1 MKLLQLPPAELSGK
15 LAGPG
20 VWLRTGPFSFRV
32 RSDIPSV
39 AQALA
44 KLYSHFEIRS
54 THESAADFQV
64 SVCPPSAL
72 RRWVRPLATFASD
85 GQHPFAPSPR
95 NEAFALLERG
105 LTWCVSTQARRYLI
119 LQAATVEK
127 HGRAALLCAPP
138 GSGVSTLAAA
148 LALSGWRLLSDE
160 LTLIDRKTG
169 LIRALP
175 RPICL
180 KNQSID
186 LIRQFAP
193 DAILHS
199 LSNTTRQPQVAYL
212 RPPRDSVVCQH
223 DPAAASWIIFPRW
236 RGGVPVRLVG
246 RPRAETMSALALSV
260 LNPVRLDAADA
271 RVCSALAD
279 LAPAYDL
286 QYGGLHEAIAA
297 FDRLIQAPTRLTQ
310 GKSCV

>member
-1 MKLLQLPPAELSGK
+1 MKLLQLPPAELRGK

-39 AQALA
+39 AQGLV
-44 KLYSHFEIRS
+44 KLYSHFEVRS

-64 SVCPPSAL
+64 SVRSPSAL

-85 GQHPFAPSPR
+85 GQHPLAPSPR

-105 LTWCVSTQARRYLI
+105 FNWCVSTQAHRYLI
-119 LQAATVEK
+119 LQAAAVEK

-138 GSGVSTLAAA
+138 GSVSTLSAA
-148 LALSGWRLLSDE
+148 LTLSGWRLLSDE

-193 DAILHS
+193 DAILHT
-199 LSNTTRQPQVAYL
+199 LSNKARQPQVAYL
-212 RPPRDSVVCQH
+212 RPPRDSVVRQH
-223 DPAAASWIIFPRW
+223 DPATAGWIIFPRW
-236 RGGVPVRLVG
+236 RDGVPVTLVV
-246 RPRAETMSALALSV
+246 RPRAETMSALALSA
-260 LNPVRLDAADA
+260 LNPTLLDAEDA
-271 RVCSALAD
+271 RVCAALAD
-279 LAPAYDL
+279 LAPAHDL
-286 QYGGLHEAIAA
+286 QYGGLHDAIVA
-297 FDRLIQAPTRLTQ
+297 FDQLIQAPPPA
-310 GKSCV
+310 

>member
-1 MKLLQLPPAELSGK
+1 MKLLQLPPTELRGK

-39 AQALA
+39 AQGLA
-44 KLYSHFEIRS
+44 RLYTHFEVRS
-54 THESAADFQV
+54 THESAADFEV

-85 GQHPFAPSPR
+85 GQHPFVPSPR

-105 LTWCVSTQARRYLI
+105 FNWCVSSQAHRYLI

-127 HGRAALLCAPP
+127 HGRAAILCAPP
-138 GSGVSTLAAA
+138 DSGVSTLAAA
-148 LALSGWRLLSDE
+148 LTLSGWRLLADE
-160 LTLIDRKTG
+160 LTLIDRNTG

-186 LIRQFAP
+186 LIREFAP
-193 DAILHS
+193 DAMLHT
-199 LSNTTRQPQVAYL
+199 LSSSARQARGAYL
-212 RPPRDSVVCQH
+212 RPPRDSVVRQH
-223 DPAAASWIIFPRW
+223 DPARAGWIIFPRW
-236 RGGVPVRLVG
+236 RDAVPLSLIG
-246 RPRAETMSALALSV
+246 RPRAETVSALALSA
-260 LNPVRLDAADA
+260 LNPTRLDAEDA

-286 QYGGLHEAIAA
+286 QYGRLDEAIAA
-297 FDRLIQAPTRLTQ
+297 LDQLTQ
-310 GKSCV
+310 VPLPA